1 MRTAG
6 HAEAVWATASP
17 WLPGLTVEVLPS
29 IDSTN
34 SELMRRARAGQ
45 TDPCLLMAH
54 EQTAGRG
61 RMGKTW
67 VGQRGDALTFSIGL
81 PLAPADWSGLSLA
94 VGLALAKALHPS
106 VRLKWPNDLWLAER
120 KLGGILV
127 ETCALEGAGPQ
138 RWVVIGA
145 GINLRAPIALPA
157 IAATSPPSVAPMPP
171 AGLHEWLPDT
181 SPGYWLEM
189 LAPPLIQAVLR
200 FEQTGFAPLVSDYA
214 ERDALLGREVWVS
227 DGQTGTACGVDQRGA
242 LLLTT
247 PGGLITL
254 THHEVS
260 VRPC

>member
-6 HAEAVWATASP
+6 HAEAVWAAVSP
-17 WLPGLTVEVLPS
+17 WVPGLTVEVLPT

-54 EQTAGRG
+54 EQSAGRG

-94 VGLALAKALHPS
+94 IGLALAKALHPS
-106 VRLKWPNDLWLAER
+106 VRLKWPNDLWLDER

-145 GINLRAPIALPA
+145 GINLRAPTALPA
-157 IAATSPPSVAPMPP
+157 MAASPTSAAPMPP

-181 SPGYWLEM
+181 SPGYWLEV

-200 FEQTGFAPLVSDYA
+200 FEKTGFGPLVEDYA
-214 ERDALLGREVWVS
+214 ERDALQGREVWVS
-227 DGQTGTACGVDQRGA
+227 NGQTGTACGVDPSGA
-242 LLLTT
+242 LLLQT
-247 PGGLITL
+247 PGGLVTL